1 MDYLIKLENL
11 KKIIK
16 NYEKAIVAFS
26 GGVDSTFLL
35 YVVNIV
41 LDKSNFLAAT
51 CKSPIRKTSEI
62 EKALLFA
69 KKFNINIKEL
79 ETNEM
84 SDNNF
89 IINPADRCY
98 YCKKHIYSDLIALSN
113 TLNIPN
119 IFDGT
124 NTDDLNEYRPGFK
137 AIKELNIKTPLVEA
151 NISKKDVRELSK
163 YLGLPTWNDISDTCL
178 PTRMEVGTPITEV
191 ELKKIMLAETF
202 LSNLGFKGFRV
213 RNHINVARIEF
224 LKDDIKVFFNK
235 NYGEETNKYFR
246 EIGFKWVAVDV
257 IGYRNSS
264 ELIVQSVEP

>member
-1 MDYLIKLENL
+1 MEDLAKLENL
-11 KKIIK
+11 KIIIK
-16 NYEKAIVAFS
+16 NYEKATIAFS

-35 YVVNIV
+35 YVVNSV
-41 LDKSNFLAAT
+41 LDKSNFIAAI
-51 CKSPIRKTSEI
+51 CKSPIRKKSEL

-69 KKFNINIKEL
+69 KKFDINIKEL

-89 IINPADRCY
+89 IMNPADRCY
-98 YCKKHIYSDLIALSN
+98 YCKKHIYSNLIELSN

-124 NTDDLNEYRPGFK
+124 NTDDLNEYRPGLK

-151 NISKKDVRELSK
+151 NINKKDVRELSK

-178 PTRMEVGTPITEV
+178 PTRIEIGTPITEV
-191 ELKKIMLAETF
+191 ELKKVMLAETF

-213 RNHINVARIEF
+213 RSHINVARIEF
-224 LKDDIKVFFNK
+224 LKDDIKVFFDK
-235 NYGEETNKYFR
+235 NYGDITNKYFK
-246 EIGFKWVAVDV
+246 EIGFKWVSVDI
-257 IGYRNSS
+257 IGYRNSG
-264 ELIVQSVEP
+264 ELIVNSSL